1 MASVLLAACLLVVSP
16 VAAYSSMFGSMAASL
31 PALFFAVHVA
41 RRFGPA
47 TAAFLR
53 AAVIGEAGTFLWAGL
68 VFGGGLGW
76 VGGRDDVGRGVIR
89 GIGKPLERLRADPVR
104 MLRAVHF
111 AQRMDFVIEPTLEA
125 AIVSEAAAL
134 EDASQ
139 PRIYFEMGKMLSR
152 GRARG
157 TFLRMRDLGLLRVML
172 PDLAA
177 FLGEPVEWPV
187 PGGGVDEETRPGPPG
202 EPNNPLAGHATWN
215 LLGAADR
222 CGLAANKAPESL
234 ALAVLF
240 GPWLMTTWRR
250 RKRRGFRAYM
260 DHVEELF
267 RPVAVRMNIPRW
279 ATLEMR
285 DALWFLDDLRHPP
298 SPERSR
304 RLVRRAAFRT
314 ALSLYELDLMAKGL
328 DTQAVEP
335 WRRLAAEE
343 GVPPAGARKPPSERA
358 PRGGPRGTGR
368 RGGRRRGGRRRRGRG
383 ARDGR
388 EPGSG
393 ARPGPA

>member
-1 MASVLLAACLLVVSP
+1 
-16 VAAYSSMFGSMAASL
+16 
-31 PALFFAVHVA
+31 
-41 RRFGPA
+41 
-47 TAAFLR
+47 
-53 AAVIGEAGTFLWAGL
+53 
-68 VFGGGLGW
+68 
-76 VGGRDDVGRGVIR
+76 
-89 GIGKPLERLRADPVR
+89 DPVR

-139 PRIYFEMGKMLSR
+139 ARIYFEMGKMLSR

-157 TFLRMRDLGLLRVML
+157 TFLRMHDLGLLGVML

-177 FLGEPVEWPV
+177 FLDEPVEWPV
-187 PGGGVDEETRPGPPG
+187 PDGGVHERAAPEPPG
-202 EPNNPLAGHATWN
+202 EPDSPLAAGHATWS

-222 CGLAANKAPESL
+222 WGLVANKAPESL
-234 ALAVLF
+234 PLALLF
-240 GPWLMTTWRR
+240 GPWIMTTWRR
-250 RKRRGFRAYM
+250 GKRRGFRAFI
-260 DHVEELF
+260 DHVESVF

-279 ATLEMR
+279 ATLDMR

-298 SPERSR
+298 SPERAR

-314 ALSLYELDLMAKGL
+314 ALSLYELDLMARGL

-343 GVPPAGARKPPSERA
+343 GVPPAGARKPPAER
-358 PRGGPRGTGR
+358 PTRSGSRGTR
-368 RGGRRRGGRRRRGRG
+368 RRRRRGGRRRRGRG
-383 ARDGR
+383 RRDGR
-388 EPGSG
+388 EPGAG
-393 ARPGPA
+393 ARPDPA